1 MSRKLAREA
10 AMSLL
15 FERELNEDPSCET
28 LEGMKDVLQTDSFI
42 KKHGDYIRNITEAYQ
57 QNLPEIDE
65 IISEFCTTWKID
77 RLSKVDLSI
86 LRLAVIELKY
96 MDTPVKVV
104 INECVEMAKKFS
116 SEKSSVFVHGVL
128 ASVVKKLGKE

>member
-15 FERELNEDPSCET
+15 FERELNVEPSCET

-42 KKHGDYIRNITEAYQ
+42 EKHGDYIRIITETFH
-57 QNLPEIDE
+57 QNGAEIDE